1 MNYFDDELE
10 KGKDG
15 RDGRNQTSPGPAASQ
30 NPRPVRRPAARERV
44 PQPQEGARRQ
54 AMGMTER
61 KGPETSGISREASGN
76 WAASQMGNRNS
87 QPQRTVRSQAAG
99 DYSQPGPS
107 SRRQPGSG
115 SSSQSGQGSRVQSG
129 NGSYSQES
137 RVQSGNGSSSQPGQG
152 SRRQPAQGGM
162 SQPGRDGREPQRVSR
177 ARTSANGQSPR
188 LSGGP
193 KLNGNGQDE
202 FGHRDGNGSRI
213 TATSQAAKKQAQ
225 KTEKNRKKRRLIT
238 LAIAECIA
246 LIFIFTYAF
255 FARKWS
261 LIVQSTDWNEKDVT
275 NPVFSVEV
283 PEYMKGHWTFAVF
296 GVDSRD
302 KNVLKGT
309 NSDVIMIC
317 DVNQDTGEIK
327 LVSVF
332 RDTYLNLDDKGTYNK
347 INQAYFV
354 GGPTQAVKA
363 LNKNLDL
370 NITDYV
376 TFNWSA
382 VANGINV
389 LGGIDM
395 NISKAEF
402 YYINSFITETVKG
415 TGIGSHQLTHAGE
428 NHLDGVQAV
437 AYGRLRLMDTDY
449 ARTERQ
455 RKVVEAAFKKAI
467 KADLKTLNSL
477 VGAVLPQVSTCIDVN
492 DIFGM
497 IKNVTKYHIGDTMGF
512 PAARGEA
519 SIPKKGACVIPQT
532 LESNVVA
539 LHQFLYGEENYV
551 PSKAV
556 KEISAK
562 IASDTGMYKA
572 GTAVNHVS
580 TDNGVIPSSK
590 APAKTTEESD
600 EKESSKPTFE
610 TDEEGNFYDEEGN
623 LVDEEG
629 RRIDEYGFLI
639 DEEGRRIDEEGN
651 LLEEPGE
658 TDVSGNPI
666 VDGELVDEN
675 GRPLATVSPGETTA
689 SGRPTRPGETTAS
702 GRPTR
707 PEESTSP
714 SRPSAPYPGE
724 STAPSRPVSPG
735 VIETTEGVGPG
746 TGMEPGGNGN
756 QGGGMIDNSTNGPSS
771 GGSIPPGGTSGPG
784 QMPDSSNPGPSG
796 SGNSSPGPEP
806 GGNST
811 VTPAPTMNY
820 DNVGPGI

>member
-10 KGKDG
+10 KEKDG
-15 RDGRNQTSPGPAASQ
+15 RDGRNQKSPGQSASR
-30 NPRPVRRPAARERV
+30 NPRPVRRPASR
-44 PQPQEGARRQ
+44 
-54 AMGMTER
+54 
-61 KGPETSGISREASGN
+61 ETSGNRTAP
-76 WAASQMGNRNS
+76 QMGNRNS

-115 SSSQSGQGSRVQSG
+115 SSG
-129 NGSYSQES
+129 
-137 RVQSGNGSSSQPGQG
+137 QPGQS
-152 SRRQPAQGGM
+152 SRRQPVQGGTP
-162 SQPGRDGREPQRVSR
+162 QPGREGREPQRVSR
-177 ARTSANGQSPR
+177 ARTSANSQSPR
-188 LSGGP
+188 PSGGP

-238 LAIAECIA
+238 LAVAECIA
-246 LIFIFTYAF
+246 LVFIFTYAF

-376 TFNWSA
+376 TFNWNA

-539 LHQFLYGEENYV
+539 LHQFLYGEENYA

-600 EKESSKPTFE
+600 EKESSKPAFE
-610 TDEEGNFYDEEGN
+610 TDEEGNFYDEKGN

-689 SGRPTRPGETTAS
+689 SGRPTRP
-702 GRPTR
+702 
-707 PEESTSP
+707 EESTSP
-714 SRPSAPYPGE
+714 SRPSASYPGE

-735 VIETTEGVGPG
+735 VIETTEGAGPG
-746 TGMEPGGNGN
+746 TGLEPGGNGN
-756 QGGGMIDNSTNGPSS
+756 SGGGMIDNSTNGPSS
-771 GGSIPPGGTSGPG
+771 GGAIQPGGTSGPG
-784 QMPDSSNPGPSG
+784 QIPDSSNPGPSG

-811 VTPAPTMNY
+811 VTPAPMMNY
-820 DNVGPGI
+820 DNVGPGM